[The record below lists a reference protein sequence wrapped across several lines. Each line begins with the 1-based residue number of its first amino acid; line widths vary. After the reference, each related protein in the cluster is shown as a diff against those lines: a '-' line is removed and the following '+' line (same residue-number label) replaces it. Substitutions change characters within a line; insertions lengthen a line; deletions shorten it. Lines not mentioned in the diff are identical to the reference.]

1 VSVESRCC
9 AVFFLTSRFQSRVQP
24 QSADAPVRISGRF
37 ACDLRTN
44 DGKDLKLNGCLPD
57 EYVVDILDS
66 DIMCELM
73 EFGLVGG
80 PQSYPS
86 DALGKIPC
94 W

>member
-1 VSVESRCC
+1 MSVESFC

-24 QSADAPVRISGRF
+24 QSADATVRISGRF

-44 DGKDLKLNGCLPD
+44 DGKLKLNGCLPD

-66 DIMCELM
+66 DVMCELM